1 MSDAEGS
8 SRKGQYKIEYS
19 PNNRAACK
27 GPKPC
32 KGTKLSTGEMR
43 LGTVNEVKG
52 HISWAY
58 RHYGCTTSTVFN
70 NMKKA
75 YGAASEVEGFDQ
87 LKPEDQE
94 KFTKAWDKGEV
105 EPEDVPA
112 SAKAAEGEEAPK
124 KKPSRP
130 RKKQKTSDYGDDDDD
145 EEDEPKPKKKA
156 APRRKKKKA
165 DSDDDEDDEDDEDY
179 NVGQKRKR
187 GGKKG
192 SKKKGADDDDY

>member
-105 EPEDVPA
+105 EPEDLLK
-112 SAKAAEGEEAPK
+112 AKK
-124 KKPSRP
+124 LLRRSRLGP
-130 RKKQKTSDYGDDDDD
+130 GRSKRQTSDYGDDDDD